1 MPDVASNEIKE
12 LILNLL
18 KFVYIINLYNIYILY
33 IYYKIKLINIKKK
46 GLRLKIWYKLSI
58 ESSILN
64 SKCTKIITFNTLKI

>member
-1 MPDVASNEIKE
+1 MPDVASNEIKD

-18 KFVYIINLYNIYILY
+18 KFVYIINFYNIYILY

-64 SKCTKIITFNTLKI
+64 RKSTKIITFNTLKI